1 MSWHPSYSWTGAP
14 ATFNGTN
21 LETGGDSST
30 ENLNQWYQSGDQAFI
45 IVSAC
50 MVLLMVPGIAFLYS
64 GLSRRKSALSLI
76 WVVMMSFSV
85 VIFQWYFWGYSLAF
99 STTATNGFI
108 GDLHHFGLTNTLAVP
123 SPGSPLIPELL
134 YSFYQMMF
142 CGVTAAL
149 VIGAVAERGRVLP
162 AMIFVFFWATI
173 VYCPLACWVWN
184 QNGWALNYGVL
195 DYAGGGPVEIGSGMS
210 ALAYSWIL
218 GRRHEKMMLNFRPH
232 NVSLVTLGTVFLW
245 FGWLGFNG
253 GSSFGAN
260 LRATI
265 ACWNSC
271 LTAMFAAMT
280 WCLLDFRLAKKWSMV
295 GWCSGTISGL
305 VAATPASGFI
315 PTWASIILGVVTGVC
330 CNFGTKV
337 KFLVGIDDSLDVF
350 AEHAVGG
357 IVGLVFN
364 ALFGANYII
373 GLDGVSNGTLPG
385 GWIDHHY
392 AQLYVQ
398 VAYIVATAA
407 YSFVISAIIARL
419 IDMVPGLH
427 LRASEEAEL
436 MGMDD
441 DQLGEFAYD
450 YVEVRRDF
458 LAWTPVKEEPVAG
471 GHRFVP
477 QHGIEEHQ
485 NLANTNGLSPPSS
498 SRLEAEQEK
507 MGASARAPAKEE
519 AAEVA
524 AESGGTSIPVSR
536 TSSPGV

>member
-1 MSWHPSYSWTGAP
+1 
-14 ATFNGTN
+14 
-21 LETGGDSST
+21 
-30 ENLNQWYQSGDQAFI
+30 
-45 IVSAC
+45 
-50 MVLLMVPGIAFLYS
+50 
-64 GLSRRKSALSLI
+64 
-76 WVVMMSFSV
+76 MSFSV
-85 VIFQWYFWGYSLAF
+85 IIFQWYFWGYSLAF
-99 STTATNGFI
+99 SSTATNGFI
-108 GDLHHFGLTNTLAVP
+108 GDLHHFGLTNTLARP

-149 VIGAVAERGRVLP
+149 VTGAVAERGRVLP
-162 AMIFVFFWATI
+162 AMVFIFFWATI
-173 VYCPLACWVWN
+173 VYCPLACWAWN
-184 QNGWALNYGVL
+184 INGWAFNYGVL

-210 ALAYSWIL
+210 ALAYSWVL

-232 NVSLVTLGTVFLW
+232 NVSLVTLGTVLLW

-280 WCLLDFRLAKKWSMV
+280 WCLLDYRLAKKWSMV

-315 PTWASIILGVVTGVC
+315 PPWASIVLGVVTGIC
-330 CNFGTKV
+330 CNFATKV

-357 IVGLVFN
+357 MVGLIFN

-373 GLDGVSNGTLPG
+373 GLDGVNNGVFPG
-385 GWIDHHY
+385 GWVDHHY
-392 AQLYVQ
+392 AQLYIQ
-398 VAYIVATAA
+398 VAYIVATCA
-407 YSFVISAIIARL
+407 YSFVVSAIIAKL
-419 IDMVPGLH
+419 IDLVPGLH

-458 LAWTPVKEEPVAG
+458 LAWTPVKEEPVPG

-485 NLANTNGLSPPSS
+485 NLANTNGRTPPASE
-498 SRLEAEQEK
+498 RLEVEQEK
-507 MGASARAPAKEE
+507 AGVSVRAPAKEQ
-519 AAEVA
+519 A
-524 AESGGTSIPVSR
+524 AESAADESTATSLPVSR
-536 TSSPGV
+536 GSADKS